1 MKKLMLSLFFMVG
14 IFALASQGELLWSSR
29 LLLDESRVHKIQKG
43 ESLSLLAKR
52 YYGDPQRW
60 RELALLNRAPNPN
73 LVLPGED
80 VVVPA
85 VGSINEMS
93 RVKTITKFNSLA
105 NEQER
110 LAVAETPEAMRQF
123 SQSTSPSATSTQ
135 SAQEGGAGLADENQA
150 VSGNGSI
157 EPATSSSAEYSD
169 PSAASSENG
178 LVGENAPLA
187 EDVEESGGFPWFWL
201 AVAVIVA
208 GGVFAFVSYRKRAAA
223 QQENGEV
230 EKSDLGR
237 TEELYRGRRHTEGAT
252 THA

>member
-1 MKKLMLSLFFMVG
+1 MKKLMLSVFFMVG
-14 IFALASQGELLWSSR
+14 IFVLASQGELLWSSR
-29 LLLDESRVHKIQKG
+29 LLLDESRVHKVQKG

-73 LVLPGED
+73 LVLPGEE
-80 VVVPA
+80 VLVPA

-110 LAVAETPEAMRQF
+110 LAVVETPEAMRQF
-123 SQSTSPSATSTQ
+123 GQSTSPSATSTQ
-135 SAQEGGAGLADENQA
+135 IAQERGTGLADENQA
-150 VSGNGSI
+150 VSGNGSV
-157 EPATSSSAEYSD
+157 EPATSSSADYSD
-169 PSAASSENG
+169 PSAATSEDG
-178 LVGENAPLA
+178 LVEENARLTD
-187 EDVEESGGFPWFWL
+187 DVQESGGFPWFWL
-201 AVAVIVA
+201 AVAAIVA

-223 QQENGEV
+223 KDENAEGET
-230 EKSDLGR
+230 SNLGR
-237 TEELYRGRRHTEGAT
+237 TEELFRGRRHNEGAT

>member
-1 MKKLMLSLFFMVG
+1 MKKLMLSLFFMIG

-29 LLLDESRVHKIQKG
+29 LLLDESRVHKVQKG

-80 VVVPA
+80 VLVPA

-110 LAVAETPEAMRQF
+110 LAVLESPEASRQF
-123 SQSTSPSATSTQ
+123 SDSPSSMSTQ
-135 SAQEGGAGLADENQA
+135 ASSEG
-150 VSGNGSI
+150 SGGPRNTDANASSNGNV
-157 EPATSSSAEYSD
+157 EPATSASAEYSD
-169 PSAASSENG
+169 PSAASEDG
-178 LVGENAPLA
+178 LVEENAQLA
-187 EDVEESGGFPWFWL
+187 GDVEESGGFPWFWL
-201 AVAVIVA
+201 AVAVIII

-223 QQENGEV
+223 QQENGKD
-230 EKSDLGR
+230 EKDNLGR
-237 TEELYRGRRHTEGAT
+237 TEELFRGRRHSESAT